1 MTKRDEMAIPDQLQP
16 YSRVIALDDLRIHYY
31 DAGSGAK
38 TPLVL
43 IHGLGDEADTWR
55 HVLLPLSERRR
66 VIALD
71 LPGFGRSSHPR
82 QAYTLTFFART
93 IANLLAGLGIEQA
106 TLVGSSLGAAVA
118 QRLALARPTLTT
130 QLTLIGGTLP
140 ITPRWPPSQMWFFLT
155 PGLGEA
161 IYTSL
166 RRSQDEAY
174 ATLRPYY
181 HNLDGLSTADRAFLR
196 DRVWA
201 RVWSSGQRRAFLSTL
216 RWMTIDGR
224 LRATSYRERLSQLP
238 VPTQLVWGEHDH
250 IQPLVSG
257 QAMAALLPNAQLCVI
272 EGSGHLPQQERP
284 EEVIALLN
292 DVI

>member
-1 MTKRDEMAIPDQLQP
+1 MIKRDEMAIPAQLQP
-16 YSRVIALDDLRIHYY
+16 YSRVIALNDVRLHYY
-31 DAGSGAK
+31 DAGSG
-38 TPLVL
+38 TEMPLVL

-55 HVLLPLSERRR
+55 HVLLPLSARRR

-82 QAYTLTFFART
+82 QAYTLPFFART
-93 IANLLAGLGIEQA
+93 VANLLAALGIERA
-106 TLVGSSLGAAVA
+106 ALAGSSLGAAVV
-118 QRLALARPTLTT
+118 QRLALARPTLVTH
-130 QLTLIGGTLP
+130 LVLIGGALP
-140 ITPRWPPSQMWFFLT
+140 ITPRWPPAQMWLFLT

-181 HNLDGLSTADRAFLR
+181 HDLDALPAEDRAFLR
-196 DRVWA
+196 ERVWA

-216 RWMTIDGR
+216 RWMTVDGR
-224 LRATSYRERLSQLP
+224 LRAANYRQRLGRLTAT
-238 VPTQLVWGEHDH
+238 TQLIWGEYDN
-250 IQPLVSG
+250 IQPLPFG
-257 QAMAALLPNAQLCVI
+257 QAMATLLPDAQLRVI

-284 EEVIALLN
+284 KEVIALLKG
-292 DVI
+292 